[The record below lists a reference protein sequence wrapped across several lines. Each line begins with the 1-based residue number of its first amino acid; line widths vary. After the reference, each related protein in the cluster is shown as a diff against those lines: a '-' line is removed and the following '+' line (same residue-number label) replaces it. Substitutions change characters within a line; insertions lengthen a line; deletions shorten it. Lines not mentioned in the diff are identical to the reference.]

1 MADRSSLRL
10 VAVGASAGG
19 VEALSRFVAHLPGD
33 LPAAVLV
40 VLHVLPDGHSV
51 LPTILDRAGP
61 LPATTAEDGK
71 TLSAGQVIVALPDCH
86 LVVEDGV
93 ACNVRGARENGHRPA
108 VDPLLRSVA
117 AEAGRDAIAVV
128 LSGTRDDGAAGAA
141 AVKAAGGLVFVQA
154 PTDALYSS
162 MPASVLRAVEVDGQG
177 SAAEVAALVVA
188 ALTRSP
194 SPREVGPGVDP
205 SRRVDAAAPG
215 HDVEDTRAS
224 GLTCPDCG
232 GAIWV
237 DGEAGATSFN
247 CHTGHRFS
255 DQSMVAGQRSATEAA
270 LWVAI
275 RHLEERAG
283 LMRRMATSIGER
295 GPVGAQRFAAAAA
308 ESEQHA
314 TIIRELVAGGE
325 AMP

>member
-71 TLSAGQVIVALPDCH
+71 PVRAGQVIVALPDCH
-86 LVVEDGV
+86 LVVENGI
-93 ACNVRGARENGHRPA
+93 AHNVRGPRENGHRPA

-117 AEAGRDAIAVV
+117 VEAGPDAIAVV
-128 LSGTRDDGAAGAA
+128 LSGTRDDGAAGART
-141 AVKAAGGLVFVQA
+141 VKTAGGLVFVQD
-154 PTDALYSS
+154 PTDALYPS
-162 MPASVLRAVEVDGQG
+162 MPASVLRAVDVDGQG
-177 SAAEVAALVVA
+177 SAAEVAALVAA
-188 ALTRSP
+188 ALAASRVP
-194 SPREVGPGVDP
+194 GEVAPAV
-205 SRRVDAAAPG
+205 APG
-215 HDVEDTRAS
+215 HDVEDMDAS

-237 DGEAGATSFN
+237 DGEAGAPSFN
-247 CHTGHRFS
+247 CHTGHRYS
-255 DQSMVAGQRSATEAA
+255 DQTMVAGQRSATEAA
-270 LWVAI
+270 LWVAV

-283 LMRRMATSIGER
+283 LMRRMATSIGAR

-308 ESEQHA
+308 ESAQHA
-314 TIIRELVAGGE
+314 NVIRELVVGGE